1 MKKSRILILSP
12 HTDDGEFG
20 CGGTIN
26 KLINQGCEVYYI
38 SFSFARK
45 SIPDSFPKNSTAK
58 EVVEAASKLGI
69 KKDNLI
75 FFDYEVR
82 LFPEVRQ
89 HILENMVQINSEIK
103 PDLVFMPNSKDTHQD
118 HNVIYTEG
126 YRAFKKT
133 SMLGFESLWN
143 NSIFDANFFVCID
156 EENLK
161 VKMDAIRCYKSQ
173 AKRNEM
179 KHGAVEMLAK
189 VRGSQI
195 YRGYAE
201 CFENIRYIS
210 EV

>member
-1 MKKSRILILSP
+1 MEKKRVLILSP

-26 KLINQGCEVYYI
+26 KLITRGCEIYYV

-45 SIPDSFPKNSTAK
+45 SIPDSFPKDSTQK
-58 EVVEAASKLGI
+58 EVLEATAELGI
-69 KKDNLI
+69 DKNNLI

-89 HILENMVQINSEIK
+89 HILENMVQINSEIQ

-118 HNVIYTEG
+118 HNVVYTEG
-126 YRAFKKT
+126 FRAFKKT
-133 SMLGFESLWN
+133 SLLGFESLWN
-143 NSIFDANFFVCID
+143 NSIFDANFFVCLS
-156 EENLK
+156 EEN
-161 VKMDAIRCYKSQ
+161 VKAKMASLRCYKSQ
-173 AKRNEM
+173 AIRNDV
-179 KHGAVEMLAK
+179 KHEAVEMLAK

-195 YRGYAE
+195 YREYAE